1 MRQTYVNFCA
11 LALIVVA
18 AVVLIAL
25 GLPSERIIA
34 VCTAV
39 GVLYSAWHQ
48 ANSRTP
54 AREEASTAADDGQR
68 NPPSREQ
75 V

>member
-1 MRQTYVNFCA
+1 MRETYVNLCA

-25 GLPSERIIA
+25 GIPSERVIA

-39 GVLYSAWHQ
+39 GVLYSTWHQ
-48 ANSRTP
+48 ANSRP
-54 AREEASTAADDGQR
+54 PGREEASTAADDGQC
-68 NPPSREQ
+68 NPSSREQ